1 MSETSY
7 SKARLIPAIILAI
20 YVYGS
25 IAALLGTVLPELGR
39 LYGLDEAQLGYI
51 ATAQAIG
58 LIIASVSVGPIVDNR
73 GKKTGLVGGLT
84 GITAALIG
92 LTLAESYATLLGAMF
107 LLGLG
112 GGVLVTGSNALV
124 SDVAEEKRSSVLN
137 FLNLFFGL
145 GGLATPFLAAN
156 IPALDDAHALCL
168 FLAAISGVTLL
179 VHIFTAMPPPTGER
193 GFVLSEAGALL
204 HQPALYLLALT
215 LFLYVA
221 CEVGVF
227 NWLVAYLVAQG
238 VEENFAQNIL
248 AFGFALGLLVG
259 RLVVSRIL
267 LGVSEL
273 KVMLWASVAMAVT
286 TFAML
291 RTGEPMVAAAA
302 VFCAGLAMAPVFPTT
317 LGVVGNVFQRMTATA
332 MGIVITSGWI
342 GLAVSSP
349 IIGWIADRSDLGA
362 ALLLLPAM
370 SVVLV
375 GTNLLL
381 RKHVAEPT
389 TTTPAS

>member
-1 MSETSY
+1 MSDASY
-7 SKARLIPAIILAI
+7 SKSRLIPAIILAI

-25 IAALLGTVLPELGR
+25 IAALLGTILPEIGQ
-39 LYGLDEAQLGYI
+39 LYGLDETQLGYV
-51 ATAQAIG
+51 AMTQAIG

-73 GKKTGLVGGLT
+73 GKKAGLVGGLA
-84 GITAALIG
+84 GITVALVG
-92 LTLAESYATLLGAMF
+92 LTVAQSYLTLLGTMF

-124 SDVAEEKRSSVLN
+124 SDVAEEKRASVLN

-145 GGLATPFLAAN
+145 GGMATPLLAAN
-156 IPALDDAHALCL
+156 IPALDTAQALCL
-168 FLAAISGVTLL
+168 FLAAISGCTLL
-179 VHIFTAMPPPTGER
+179 LHIFTPMPPPTGER

-204 HQPALYLLALT
+204 RQPALYLLSLT

-227 NWLVAYLVAQG
+227 NWLVTYLVSQG
-238 VEENFAQNIL
+238 VEESFAQNTL
-248 AFGFALGLLVG
+248 AFGFALGLLLG
-259 RLVVSRIL
+259 RLAVSRIL
-267 LGVSEL
+267 LGISEL
-273 KVMLWASVAMAVT
+273 KVMLWTSVAMAVT

-291 RTGEPMVAAAA
+291 HTGDPMIAGVA
-302 VFCAGLAMAPVFPTT
+302 VFLAGLAMAPVFPTT
-317 LGVVGNVFQRMTATA
+317 LGVVGNVFRRMTGTA

-349 IIGWIADRSDLGA
+349 IIGWMADRSDLGS

-381 RKHVAEPT
+381 RRHMSK
-389 TTTPAS
+389 PAVERA